1 MERQQQRGEARASQE
16 PRSAHSSQRPPATA
30 QNSDSGQALILE
42 GKEACELC
50 KAKFK
55 LNVKNTEHAKFGHCF
70 CGAAYHKDCYES
82 LLSNGGNC
90 VRCGSKLKLVFG
102 RKAEEAVKGIKD
114 AFE

>member
-1 MERQQQRGEARASQE
+1 M
-16 PRSAHSSQRPPATA
+16 
-30 QNSDSGQALILE
+30 LE

-82 LLSNGGNC
+82 LSSNGGEC
-90 VRCGSKLKLVFG
+90 IRCGSKLKLVFDK
-102 RKAEEAVKGIKD
+102 KAEEAVKGIKD